1 MVRLKNRY
9 LLVEVHYKD
18 GKLDESY
25 NELAVLTAIRDA
37 VAVNFGDYGLGCNL
51 SSLQVKFYSP
61 FTGTCIVRCATSE
74 NERVI
79 TSLALMTEVKGR
91 PAALRLLRIAG
102 TLDACKD
109 AARAHSAGALP
120 QLKLAPRQRQA
131 AEQLHTCIGALEL

>member
-9 LLVEVHYKD
+9 LLVEVDYKD
-18 GKLDESY
+18 NKLDESF
-25 NELAVLTAIRDA
+25 NELAILTAIRES

-51 SSLQVKFYSP
+51 SSLQVKYYSP

-74 NERVI
+74 NERVV

-102 TLDACKD
+102 TLGACKD
-109 AARAHSAGALP
+109 AAAAHSAARLP
-120 QLKLAPRQRQA
+120 QLKLAPRQQA
-131 AEQLHTCIGALEL
+131 AEQLHAGISALEL